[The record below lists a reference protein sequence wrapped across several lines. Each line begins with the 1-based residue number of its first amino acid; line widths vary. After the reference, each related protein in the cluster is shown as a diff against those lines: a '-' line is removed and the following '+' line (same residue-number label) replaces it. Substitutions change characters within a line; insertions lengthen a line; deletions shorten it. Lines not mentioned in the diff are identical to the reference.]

1 MSAIYQIRVF
11 TPATALHGVRNGFET
26 GRTIHPDFRLGLL
39 QEKKKKHVPS
49 TKQRSFDPFI
59 LDIIRLKIE
68 GEKTSLPT
76 RSKVLRNYDI

>member
-26 GRTIHPDFRLGLL
+26 GRTIHPDIRLGLL
-39 QEKKKKHVPS
+39 QEKKKKREKKHVPS

-68 GEKTSLPT
+68 GE
-76 RSKVLRNYDI
+76 